1 MQRLGF
7 VLVAAGSAGL
17 AFLAGCGKDSP
28 TRVANRSPMVVIKG
42 GPLNQSVASYTARI
56 LWSGWDEDGM
66 VTHYEYAIDPPE
78 VFSNWEI
85 ANPERFPGIA
95 ITVLP
100 GPAQDEDTLVVSKV
114 VDGKTASFRWVETH
128 EFSRSFTFQTPNPD
142 SEFVNGNI
150 EPADHFSGAHTVYVR
165 CQDNEGAYSDADPST
180 KGDTLEADFVGY
192 TAVTQTP
199 SSEILQPKIKQDVLN
214 LAPTL
219 LVTWD
224 GLDPDSPE
232 AGKKPKGFVYKIL
245 RLDTLEPPVYV
256 VNAAP
261 SLLYSRGGPWIYQ
274 SGDSL
279 TLNLQLPV
287 LGQFL
292 FGVRAVDVAGAMEP
306 KLDLGRNAFRFQAL
320 PTSSKPFLTI
330 RESSIGSLKFYGLGP
345 PKEAEVPANK
355 DLDFIWSAR
364 SEDYGEVKE
373 FSWGIDIPDLSVEG
387 PESGWSVWG
396 DIHGPPRPIN
406 FPNAG
411 THVLYVRAR
420 DIAGNLTLAQL
431 ILRVI
436 EFTFEREVLLVDDT
450 LDDTFPNDNEHDA
463 FWRDMV
469 SSYAL
474 NSDIPAEQFFTTDVA
489 NQTPLPP
496 TLSELS
502 RYKLV
507 IWENLGSGYN
517 ANSALVQA
525 TALSPRLSA
534 YLGAGGKLWLGGRMT
549 VGATI
554 AAPNAS
560 EADLDYPKTELGPG
574 DWAWDFLK
582 LHSTRIMNDKGGS
595 NRNRMH
601 SVWPFP
607 GVAAVYDS
615 MVVDP
620 AKLTLLQQASG
631 GFAYADAV
639 FDPIY
644 AEAEEGFRGDIDSL
658 YAYGAS
664 GVEVLGTTSSYEG
677 RLCALRWHD
686 PDPAREHGR
695 IQWFGFALYFM
706 RNDQAARTFKKSVDW
721 FREEIPSQP

>member
-1 MQRLGF
+1 MRRLGF
-7 VLVAAGSAGL
+7 VLSAFCTVGL
-17 AFLAGCGKDSP
+17 VFVAGCGSDSP
-28 TRVANRSPMVVIKG
+28 PRVANRHPVVLIKG
-42 GPLNQSVASYTARI
+42 GPLNHSVASYTARI
-56 LWSGWDEDGM
+56 SWSGWDEDGT

-85 ANPERFPGIA
+85 ANPERFPELDIA
-95 ITVLP
+95 VLP
-100 GPAQDEDTLVVSKV
+100 GPAKDEDTLVVSKQA
-114 VDGKTASFRWVETH
+114 GGRTESFRWVETH
-128 EFSRSFTFQTPNPD
+128 EFSRSFSFQTPNPD
-142 SEFVNGNI
+142 SEYVDGNI
-150 EPADHFSGAHTVYVR
+150 EPAEQFSGAHTIYVR

-180 KGDTLEADFVGY
+180 QGDTLEADFVGY

-199 SSEILQPKIKQDVLN
+199 SSEILQPNIKQNVLN

-224 GLDPDSPE
+224 GLDADSPDP
-232 AGKKPKGFVYKIL
+232 GKKPKGYIYKLL
-245 RLDTLEPPVYV
+245 RLDTLEPPIYV
-256 VNAAP
+256 INANP

-279 TLNLQLPV
+279 TLTLHLAV
-287 LGQFL
+287 LGQYL

-320 PTSSKPFLTI
+320 PNSSKPFLVI
-330 RESSIGSLKFYGLGP
+330 RERTIGSVRFYGLGP
-345 PKEAEVPANK
+345 PKEVEVPAGM
-355 DLDFIWSAR
+355 DLDFTWSAS

-387 PESGWSVWG
+387 PGSGWNAWG
-396 DIHGPPRPIN
+396 EIHDPGRSIS
-406 FPNAG
+406 FANAG

-420 DIAGNLTLAQL
+420 DVAGNLTVAQL
-431 ILRVI
+431 ILHVI
-436 EFTFEREVLLVDDT
+436 PFTLEREVLLVDDT
-450 LDDTFPNDNEHDA
+450 LDDSYPKDDEHDA

-469 SSYAL
+469 SYYTA
-474 NSDIPAEQFFTTDVA
+474 NSDIPSDEFFTVDVGNPPNA
-489 NQTPLPP
+489 PL
-496 TLSELS
+496 LSELA

-517 ANSALVQA
+517 SQSALIQS

-549 VGATI
+549 VGATTP
-554 AAPNAS
+554 AANGN
-560 EADLDYPKTELGPG
+560 EADLEYPKTNLGPG

-582 LHSTRIMNDKGGS
+582 LHSTRIMNDKGS
-595 NRNRMH
+595 DNRNRMH

-607 GVAAVYDS
+607 GRAAVYDS

-620 AKLTLLQQASG
+620 AKLISFQQAIG
-631 GFAYADAV
+631 GFAFSDAV

-644 AEAEEGFRGDIDSL
+644 AEMEEGFRGDIDSL
-658 YAYGAS
+658 YAYGTS
-664 GVEVLGTTSSYEG
+664 GVEVLGATSSYQG

-686 PDPAREHGR
+686 PDPARQHGR

-706 RNDQAARTFKKSVDW
+706 RNDQAARTFKKSIDW
-721 FREEIPSQP
+721 FREETRAAP